1 MRSLSL
7 LLLPLPTVVFSA
19 STTSAQDPV
28 RRLRR
33 NIIHIQEKEQEK
45 SVQLE
50 EGEGSAENSQDNKNN
65 IKAMI
70 FANKNEFG
78 KVKAGDSTQENE
90 EIDRETETWMAFED
104 LEWECLLQDGMSM
117 SMPVMA
123 AEASDAASD
132 GYYPPYTKSTAGLI
146 NDLFT

>member
-50 EGEGSAENSQDNKNN
+50 ESGNDTGHPEDNVKF
-65 IKAMI
+65 MM

-78 KVKAGDSTQENE
+78 KVKAGDSTQESE
-90 EIDRETETWMAFED
+90 EIDRETETWVAFED
-104 LEWECLLQDGMSM
+104 LEWERLLQDGMSM